1 MYLKLQN
8 DFVKKL
14 CQRTMSSDVT
24 VVNVISLQIVQT
36 LCAGKVDPVD
46 FRCVFGIV
54 SIDLWFRWKIDDN
67 ASSRYRLYDQNKIFT
82 NPSIPGYG
90 QSTNS
95 KQ

>member
-36 LCAGKVDPVD
+36 VCRKSG
-46 FRCVFGIV
+46 
-54 SIDLWFRWKIDDN
+54 
-67 ASSRYRLYDQNKIFT
+67 SSRFPVCLWHSKYRSVVQMEDRRQCFQQVSSAIHYQ
-82 NPSIPGYG
+82 
-90 QSTNS
+90 
-95 KQ
+95 

>member
-46 FRCVFGIV
+46 FRCVCG
-54 SIDLWFRWKIDDN
+54 SDGR
-67 ASSRYRLYDQNKIFT
+67 
-82 NPSIPGYG
+82 
-90 QSTNS
+90 
-95 KQ
+95 

>member
-54 SIDLWFRWKIDDN
+54 SIDLWLRWKIDDN
-67 ASSRYRLYDQNKIFT
+67 ASSRYRLPFIINEKMPTSFVNI
-82 NPSIPGYG
+82 
-90 QSTNS
+90 
-95 KQ
+95 

>member
-54 SIDLWFRWKIDDN
+54 KV
-67 ASSRYRLYDQNKIFT
+67 
-82 NPSIPGYG
+82 
-90 QSTNS
+90 
-95 KQ
+95 

>member
-36 LCAGKVDPVD
+36 CL
-46 FRCVFGIV
+46 
-54 SIDLWFRWKIDDN
+54 
-67 ASSRYRLYDQNKIFT
+67 LYTSDAADE
-82 NPSIPGYG
+82 
-90 QSTNS
+90 
-95 KQ
+95 